1 MKNQLSYP
9 ELSRVVKSLSYVQ
22 QTLSLKVP
30 VFTEIISTNNKLNAT
45 LNLDQG
51 FYDNCRISVKISAK
65 SDKEEFYHIQSY
77 PIVEFNSILSIVT
90 SLLPKIKFLSE
101 NPTALTATFVKDAI
115 LNLRTCEEILTIRK
129 KLTNVGICPDWNS
142 GFEVPPNDN
151 TFVSVFPFRESLY
164 VTVYIVEETTLKPRE
179 LHTRPSP
186 FNFATNSVIT
196 INGKNYIIRHSI
208 IGKQSQQF
216 LSQVLRW
223 IRDSIDELESVVT
236 LVPSFDGFEDDFSNS
251 ENPCD

>member
-1 MKNQLSYP
+1 METQLSFP
-9 ELSRVVKSLSYVQ
+9 ELSRVVKALSYVQ

-51 FYDNCRISVKISAK
+51 FYDNCRISVKFSTK
-65 SDKEEFYHIQSY
+65 SEKEEFYHIQSY
-77 PIVEFNSILSIVT
+77 PISEFNSILSIVT
-90 SLLPKIKFLSE
+90 SLLPKIRFLSE

-115 LNLRTCEEILTIRK
+115 LNLRMCEEILTIRK
-129 KLTNVGICPDWNS
+129 KLTNIEICQDWNS
-142 GFEVPPNDN
+142 GFEVPPSKS

-164 VTVYIVEETTLKPRE
+164 VTVYIVEETTLKLRE
-179 LHTRPSP
+179 LHTKPSP
-186 FNFATNSVIT
+186 FNFAPNSVIS
-196 INGKNYIIRHSI
+196 INGKNYLVRHSI

-236 LVPSFDGFEDDFSNS
+236 LVPSWDGFDDDFCNS
-251 ENPCD
+251 ENPCE